1 MVNNWP
7 MGYFGLI
14 SLDLAKKYDDLMI
27 LTADVS
33 TSAGLIDLENNPE
46 HSTLE

>member
-1 MVNNWP
+1 MKINEKNIKTWSIIGP
-7 MGYFGLI
+7 RATFGLI

-33 TSAGLIDLENNPE
+33 TLQFG
-46 HSTLE
+46 